1 MGSNQFFRKGAA
13 KRLKNPRL
21 SMALVNEHLLFAS
34 HMFCQNILKRQWLGR
49 APLEG
54 KNTRFKMFY
63 FLAQSILF
71 GLFPL
76 SLCYVPK
83 MVIEEFQ
90 IAYKGLVER
99 HMSRKVY
106 DALRG
111 PNNLDDPVNRFIVT
125 SFSHFL
131 FLFLIFYTTVQ
142 TIFDDDQ
149 ILNNFHWY
157 HIWLVLLTT
166 SLIAKDITVIRFSRS
181 LSLKTNA
188 SAVRV
193 WHIYDILT
201 HIVMV
206 IALLARLL
214 MGKIYPCDDNNEEAC
229 DVEARMPFDT
239 ISNCLFSISSAMAGV
254 RCLYWFQLHDRFG
267 PIVINFTKVIFDLL
281 TFVLIYLTVWLS
293 FALSLVPLDYA
304 MHDRSTFNGTGNDK
318 ASDDGDQSS
327 TNGTHLKHHDPGPET
342 TFNFW
347 NSLWKQM
354 SNLFWLTLSAEDQ
367 RDDDQE
373 ITPYTETING
383 FMSALTI
390 IFAILTV
397 IIFMNLLIATMNNT
411 IQKVS
416 DRQQLQWKFVRA
428 GIWIDFF
435 GDEAALPPPWNLVTV
450 AVIIIKFIYKK
461 SKKVQ
466 LSTSTVIAGDEGLR
480 QDRQKQ
486 RIKLKKLNLDLIERY
501 WNTQQ
506 MLEDQPLGPSAAA
519 FRPDARYVTE
529 SSRTSCSPRRQSSG
543 DAAATPLGMQERKLT
558 RQETSRFNF
567 AAP

>member
-1 MGSNQFFRKGAA
+1 MSRIEKYCHVLFQGDEEVELFLGDPVGSNQFFRKGAA

-54 KNTRFKMFY
+54 KNTRFKIIY

-71 GLFPL
+71 GLLPL

-90 IAYKGLVER
+90 IAHTGLVEK
-99 HMSRKVY
+99 HMSKRVF

-149 ILNNFHWY
+149 IFNNFHWY
-157 HIWLVLLTT
+157 HIWLGVLTT

-206 IALLARLL
+206 FALSARLL
-214 MGKIYPCDDNNEEAC
+214 MGKIYPCDNNHEEEC
-229 DVEARMPFDT
+229 DIDARMPFDT

-254 RCLYWFQLHDRFG
+254 RCLYWFQLHDKFG

-281 TFVLIYLTVWLS
+281 TFVLIYLTAWLS

-304 MHDRSTFNGTGNDK
+304 MHERSNSNCTGND
-318 ASDDGDQSS
+318 GNQS
-327 TNGTHLKHHDPGPET
+327 TNGSNVDQQDPGQVT
-342 TFNFW
+342 KFNFW
-347 NSLWKQM
+347 DSLWKQM
-354 SNLFWLTLSAEDQ
+354 SDLFWLTLSAEDQ
-367 RDDDQE
+367 REDVSKTDC
-373 ITPYTETING
+373 TATIHG

-450 AVIIIKFIYKK
+450 GVIIIKFIYKK
-461 SKKVQ
+461 CKKVIGR
-466 LSTSTVIAGDEGLR
+466 SGE
-480 QDRQKQ
+480 
-486 RIKLKKLNLDLIERY
+486 NLVR
-501 WNTQQ
+501 
-506 MLEDQPLGPSAAA
+506 
-519 FRPDARYVTE
+519 
-529 SSRTSCSPRRQSSG
+529 
-543 DAAATPLGMQERKLT
+543 
-558 RQETSRFNF
+558 
-567 AAP
+567 